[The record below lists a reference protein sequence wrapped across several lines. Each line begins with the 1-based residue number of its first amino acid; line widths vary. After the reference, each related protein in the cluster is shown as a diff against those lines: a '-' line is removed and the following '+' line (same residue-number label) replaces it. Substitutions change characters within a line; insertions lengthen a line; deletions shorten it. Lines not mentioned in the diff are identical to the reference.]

1 MESVDAPTLLATI
14 LDDALNRRASDVHL
28 EPVAEGYEIR
38 FRIDGLLELQQR
50 LSASAGRAVVNR
62 LMVLGQ
68 LLTYRLDVPQ
78 EGRITHLSSA
88 RSPLIDF
95 RLAMIPTSH
104 GLRCAIR
111 LPAELTAPHTLEQLG
126 HPASVLGDLY
136 DFAKTDSGM
145 LLVVGPAGSGKT
157 TTIYALLEHIARV
170 TPGLSIIALE
180 DPIERHVT
188 GITQIEVKPFGE
200 LTYERAL
207 RSILRQDPQILMLG
221 EIRDCATATL
231 AIQAALSGHR
241 LISTLHAPDSGGA
254 IARLLEMGIEP
265 YQIASSLFGV
275 LSQRLL
281 RRTTGPDKYQGRVPV
296 SELVR
301 IDASLRSAILAR
313 ADARTMRDA
322 YARPA
327 RAGSI
332 QQAARQ
338 LIDSHITDETEV
350 RRIFSDFEH

>member
-1 MESVDAPTLLATI
+1 
-14 LDDALNRRASDVHL
+14 
-28 EPVAEGYEIR
+28 
-38 FRIDGLLELQQR
+38 
-50 LSASAGRAVVNR
+50 
-62 LMVLGQ
+62 

-157 TTIYALLEHIARV
+157 TTIYALLKHNGGV

-180 DPIERHVT
+180 DPIERHVA

-207 RSILRQDPQILMLG
+207 RRTGIGSGTEEAHRALTHGYRARGGTGRRRPRGASSGTGPRISRRSKPNRIDFRGDEFSVAILCRAFLENDG
-221 EIRDCATATL
+221 NARCC
-231 AIQAALSGHR
+231 
-241 LISTLHAPDSGGA
+241 GGA
-254 IARLLEMGIEP
+254 
-265 YQIASSLFGV
+265 
-275 LSQRLL
+275 
-281 RRTTGPDKYQGRVPV
+281 D
-296 SELVR
+296 
-301 IDASLRSAILAR
+301 DDDLAWGDR
-313 ADARTMRDA
+313 ADCGLGAFSADA
-322 YARPA
+322 
-327 RAGSI
+327 
-332 QQAARQ
+332 AAR
-338 LIDSHITDETEV
+338 
-350 RRIFSDFEH
+350 